1 MCKKGKT
8 PLNIVSHLVSVIV
21 VLIELDGTRTTMLG
35 NILTKTNLGFAS
47 INIGRKDN

>member
-1 MCKKGKT
+1 MCKNGKT
-8 PLNIVSHLVSVIV
+8 PLNIVSHLVSVTI
-21 VLIELDGTRTTMLG
+21 VLIKMDGMGTTMLG